1 MPLLVMISIF
11 SVLAGIS
18 QGVCGFGAGVI
29 LMVLLP
35 HFYPISQSAAVTG
48 IISLVLIILMLIR
61 YRKHVRIEKIILP
74 LLLYAA
80 VSSSAIYIGV
90 GISGVLNVLGF

>member
-48 IISLVLIILMLIR
+48 NKPCPHHS
-61 YRKHVRIEKIILP
+61 HVHP
-74 LLLYAA
+74 LQKACPH
-80 VSSSAIYIGV
+80 
-90 GISGVLNVLGF
+90 

>member
-1 MPLLVMISIF
+1 
-11 SVLAGIS
+11 
-18 QGVCGFGAGVI
+18 
-29 LMVLLP
+29 MVLLP

-74 LLLYAA
+74 LILYAA

>member
-1 MPLLVMISIF
+1 MF
-11 SVLAGIS
+11 
-18 QGVCGFGAGVI
+18 
-29 LMVLLP
+29 
-35 HFYPISQSAAVTG
+35 
-48 IISLVLIILMLIR
+48 IR

-74 LLLYAA
+74 LILYAA